1 MRLKNIFALSMFVF
15 LILTYPAR
23 AQVIFSKTVIDTS
36 FAENSWPLDLK
47 VADINGDTELDVV
60 VSSPDNSGR

>member
-1 MRLKNIFALSMFVF
+1 MYLKNIFVLSMLIF
-15 LILTYPAR
+15 LIFTYPAR

-47 VADINGDTELDVV
+47 VANLNGDNELDVV